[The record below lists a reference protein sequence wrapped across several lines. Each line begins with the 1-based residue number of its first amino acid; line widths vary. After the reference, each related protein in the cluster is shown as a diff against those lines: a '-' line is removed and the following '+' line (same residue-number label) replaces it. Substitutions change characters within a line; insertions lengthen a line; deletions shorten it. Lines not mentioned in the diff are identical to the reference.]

1 MSRFRTLFPSGKPVI
16 GMIALPPLPGYPEFT
31 SIDALVEVALADL
44 EQLERGGVD
53 GALIENDFDQPHTMV
68 GGPEIHAAMTRVV
81 REVVARASVP
91 IGVEVL
97 LNDWRASLAIAAA
110 TGARFI
116 RMDFFV
122 DRVMTKCGPFEPEP
136 AAVLAYRK
144 LIRAESVQLF
154 ADLQVK
160 YSMPIGAPKPLAQS
174 AREAEHAGAD
184 AVIVTSAETGI
195 GPAPADLLAARA
207 GALPILIG
215 SGLTPTNAA
224 ALMPLADGAIVG
236 TSLRSGRAATDR
248 VVLGQVSRLVQSVRS
263 A

>member
-1 MSRFRTLFPSGKPVI
+1 MTRFRALFPMSRPVI
-16 GMIALPPLPGYPEFT
+16 GMIALPPMPGYPGFT

-44 EQLERGGVD
+44 DALERGGVD

-68 GGPEIHAAMTRVV
+68 GGPEIHAAMARVT
-81 REVVARASVP
+81 REVVARARVP

-136 AAVLAYRK
+136 AAVLAYRER
-144 LIRAESVQLF
+144 LRAQSVLLF
-154 ADLQVK
+154 SDLQVK
-160 YSMPIGAPKPLAQS
+160 YSTPIGGPKPLAQS
-174 AREAEHAGAD
+174 AREAELAGAD
-184 AVIVTSAETGI
+184 AVIVTSDQTGI
-195 GPAPADLLAARA
+195 GPAPDDLLAARA
-207 GALPILIG
+207 GGLPILIG
-215 SGLTPTNAA
+215 SGLTPENAPR
-224 ALMPLADGAIVG
+224 LMPLADGAIVG
-236 TSLRSGRAATDR
+236 TSLRSGPEATDR
-248 VVLGQVSRLVQSVRS
+248 VVAAQVTRLVAAVRS